1 MSLLKNLEKTRT
13 RSMKERSISTID
25 TVRSVIL
32 ENKLLSDAEKLQ
44 ITILTEQAESQRIMS
59 EHLWWVAFGV
69 KFGLVFIA
77 LQFFLL
83 IIFFL
88 G

>member
-1 MSLLKNLEKTRT
+1 MSLLKEKRQ

-25 TVRSVIL
+25 TVRSLVL
-32 ENKLLSDAEKLQ
+32 EDKLLSDAEKLQ

-59 EHLWWVAFGV
+59 EHLWWVAFSV
-69 KFGLVFIA
+69 KLGLVFIV

-83 IIFFL
+83 IVLFL
-88 G
+88 GV